1 MQTSYLSRHK
11 FRIAH
16 MKCLMLFCFIL
27 FGMTFSA
34 CSLKDPKQP
43 LQELFADHKEFSMRS
58 YPEGATYDGDLRYD
72 DKLTDLSEK
81 AIRHRFDT
89 LRAFLERA
97 QDIDI
102 SSLHGED
109 SLSLILFRQDVNE
122 HVESEQ
128 FNLHYLPLTQ
138 QDGIHIEFPQIIEYH
153 PFKTLQDYEHYIARL
168 NAFPKQV
175 NDIIANM
182 NKGIKA
188 KIIAPKFSIQQIL
201 DQIYPF
207 FTQDPD
213 SLPFAQPLKHMPA
226 TFTEKEQQSI
236 RTKVMSA
243 INASIMP
250 AYSDLHRYLMFEYMD
265 HARTIDGI
273 YSLPQ
278 GKQVYR
284 HMIRRET
291 TMNMDP
297 DSIHALGLREVARI
311 DKAMQG
317 VLNELG
323 FKGTTEEFRKQL
335 IKSPD
340 NFYSSKQPMMDEYR
354 RILSIVDAKL
364 PSLFGRL
371 PKSPY
376 DLKEI
381 EGYRAISAPQAYYYS
396 APLDRSRPGYFY
408 VNTYDLAS
416 RPKHTMTALALH
428 EAVPGHH
435 LQIAIAQELPGLPWF
450 RQQLGINA
458 FVEGWAL
465 YAESLGHDMN
475 LYKDSYQRFG
485 SLAFEMWR
493 ACRLVIDAGI
503 HTGKMNREEGVQFMM
518 KYTGNSELDARSE
531 VDRYIVWPAQALSYK
546 LGQLHI
552 MTLRTEIQSKLGS
565 KFSLKT
571 FHDAI
576 LAHGPLPLNM
586 LSEQV
591 RMSLLH

>member
-1 MQTSYLSRHK
+1 
-11 FRIAH
+11 
-16 MKCLMLFCFIL
+16 MKCLMSFCFIL
-27 FGMTFSA
+27 LGLSISS
-34 CSLKDPKQP
+34 CSTKDPKQS

-58 YPEGATYDGDLRYD
+58 YPEGATYDGDHRYD

-81 AIRHRFDT
+81 AIKQRFDS
-89 LRAFLERA
+89 LRAFLVRA

-102 SSLHGED
+102 TSLHGED
-109 SLSLILFRQDVNE
+109 SLSLILFRQNLNE
-122 HVESEQ
+122 HLESEQ
-128 FNLHYLPLTQ
+128 FNLHYIPLTQ
-138 QDGIHIEFPQIIEYH
+138 QDGIHIGFPQIIEYH
-153 PFKTLQDYEHYIARL
+153 PFKTVKDYEHYIARL
-168 NAFPKQV
+168 NAFPQQV
-175 NDIIANM
+175 NDVIANM

-188 KIIAPKFSIQQIL
+188 KFLAPKFSIQQIL

-213 SLPFAQPLKHMPA
+213 SLPFAQPLDQFPP
-226 TFTEKEQQSI
+226 TFTDKEKKAI
-236 RTKVMSA
+236 RDKVIKA

-250 AYSDLHRYLMFEYMD
+250 AYSDLHKYLLFEYMD
-265 HARTIDGI
+265 HARTIDGVQ
-273 YSLPQ
+273 SLPQ
-278 GKQVYR
+278 GKQLYR

-297 DSIHALGLREVARI
+297 DSIHAVGLREVARI
-311 DKAMQG
+311 DKEMQF
-317 VLNELG
+317 VLNGLS
-323 FKGTTEEFRKQL
+323 FKGNTEQFRKQL
-335 IKSPD
+335 IKSSD
-340 NFYSSKQPMMDEYR
+340 NFYNSKESMMDEYR
-354 RILSIVDAKL
+354 RILSIVDSKL
-364 PSLFGRL
+364 PLLFGRL

-381 EGYRAISAPQAYYYS
+381 EAYRAISAPQAYYYS

-475 LYKDSYQRFG
+475 LYSDPYQRFG

-552 MTLRTEIQSKLGS
+552 ISLRAEIQNKLGS
-565 KFSLKT
+565 KFSLKA
-571 FHDAI
+571 FHDAV

-591 RMSLLH
+591 RMSLIH

>member
-1 MQTSYLSRHK
+1 
-11 FRIAH
+11 
-16 MKCLMLFCFIL
+16 MKCLMSFCFIL
-27 FGMTFSA
+27 LGLSISS
-34 CSLKDPKQP
+34 CSTKDPKQS

-58 YPEGATYDGDLRYD
+58 YPEGATYDGDHRYD

-81 AIRHRFDT
+81 AIKQRFDS
-89 LRAFLERA
+89 LRAFLVRA

-102 SSLHGED
+102 TLLHGED
-109 SLSLILFRQDVNE
+109 SLSLILFRQNLNE
-122 HVESEQ
+122 HLESEQ
-128 FNLHYLPLTQ
+128 FNLHYIPLTQ
-138 QDGIHIEFPQIIEYH
+138 QDGIHIGFPQIIEYH
-153 PFKTLQDYEHYIARL
+153 PFKTVKDYEHYIARL
-168 NAFPKQV
+168 NAFPQQV
-175 NDIIANM
+175 NDVIANM

-188 KIIAPKFSIQQIL
+188 KFLAPKFSIQQIL

-213 SLPFAQPLKHMPA
+213 SLPFAQPLNQFPP
-226 TFTEKEQQSI
+226 TFTEKEKKTI
-236 RTKVMSA
+236 RDKAIEA

-250 AYSDLHRYLMFEYMD
+250 AYSDLHKYLLFEYMD
-265 HARTIDGI
+265 HARTIDGVQ
-273 YSLPQ
+273 SLPQ
-278 GKQVYR
+278 GKQLYR

-291 TMNMDP
+291 TMNMNP

-311 DKAMQG
+311 DKEMQF
-317 VLNELG
+317 VLNGLG
-323 FKGTTEEFRKQL
+323 FKGNTEQFRKQL
-335 IKSPD
+335 IKSSD
-340 NFYSSKQPMMDEYR
+340 NFYNSKESMMDEYR
-354 RILSIVDAKL
+354 RILSIVDSKL
-364 PSLFGRL
+364 PLLFGRL

-381 EGYRAISAPQAYYYS
+381 EAYRAISAPQAYYYS

-475 LYKDSYQRFG
+475 LYSDPYQRFG

-552 MTLRTEIQSKLGS
+552 ISLRAEIQNKLGS
-565 KFSLKT
+565 KFSLKA
-571 FHDAI
+571 FHDAV

-591 RMSLLH
+591 RMSLIH

>member
-1 MQTSYLSRHK
+1 MQTSYQARHN
-11 FRIAH
+11 FRIAY
-16 MKCLMLFCFIL
+16 MNYLMSICFVL
-27 FGMTFSA
+27 LGMSISA
-34 CSLKDPKQP
+34 CSQKDPKQS
-43 LQELFADHKEFSMRS
+43 LKELFDDHKEFSMRS
-58 YPEGATYDGDLRYD
+58 YPEGATYDGDHRYD

-81 AIRHRFDT
+81 AIRLRFDS
-89 LRAFLERA
+89 LRLFLQRA
-97 QDIDI
+97 QDIDL

-109 SLSLILFRQDVNE
+109 SLSLILFRQDVTE
-122 HVESEQ
+122 HLESEQ
-128 FNLHYLPLTQ
+128 FNLYYIPLTQ
-138 QDGIHIEFPQIIEYH
+138 QDGIHIEFPQIVEYH
-153 PFKTLQDYEHYIARL
+153 PFKSVQDFEHYIARL

-175 NDIIANM
+175 DNIIANM
-182 NKGIKA
+182 NKGIKV
-188 KIIAPKFSIQQIL
+188 KFNAPKFSIQQIL

-207 FTQDPD
+207 FTQDAD
-213 SLPFAQPLKHMPA
+213 SLPFAQPLNQFPS
-226 TFTEKEQQSI
+226 TFTDKEKKSI
-236 RTKVMSA
+236 REKVISA

-250 AYSDLHRYLMFEYMD
+250 AYSDLHTYLLFEYMD
-265 HARTIDGI
+265 HARTIDGVH
-273 YSLPQ
+273 SLPQ
-278 GKQVYR
+278 GKQLYR
-284 HMIRRET
+284 YMIRRET
-291 TMNMDP
+291 TMNIDP

-311 DKAMQG
+311 DQAMKS

-323 FKGTTEEFRKQL
+323 FDGTTEQFRKQL

-340 NFYSSKQPMMDEYR
+340 NFYDSKQPMMDEYR
-354 RILSIVDAKL
+354 RILTIVDTKL

-381 EGYRAISAPQAYYYS
+381 ESYRAVSAPQAYYYS

-435 LQIAIAQELPGLPWF
+435 LQITIAQELPGLPWF

-475 LYKDSYQRFG
+475 IYSDPYQRFG

-552 MTLRTEIQSKLGS
+552 MSLRSEIQNKLDS
-565 KFSLKT
+565 NFSLKA

-591 RMSLLH
+591 RMSLIH

>member
-1 MQTSYLSRHK
+1 
-11 FRIAH
+11 
-16 MKCLMLFCFIL
+16 
-27 FGMTFSA
+27 
-34 CSLKDPKQP
+34 
-43 LQELFADHKEFSMRS
+43 
-58 YPEGATYDGDLRYD
+58 
-72 DKLTDLSEK
+72 
-81 AIRHRFDT
+81 
-89 LRAFLERA
+89 
-97 QDIDI
+97 
-102 SSLHGED
+102 
-109 SLSLILFRQDVNE
+109 
-122 HVESEQ
+122 
-128 FNLHYLPLTQ
+128 
-138 QDGIHIEFPQIIEYH
+138 
-153 PFKTLQDYEHYIARL
+153 
-168 NAFPKQV
+168 
-175 NDIIANM
+175 
-182 NKGIKA
+182 
-188 KIIAPKFSIQQIL
+188 
-201 DQIYPF
+201 
-207 FTQDPD
+207 
-213 SLPFAQPLKHMPA
+213 
-226 TFTEKEQQSI
+226 
-236 RTKVMSA
+236 
-243 INASIMP
+243 
-250 AYSDLHRYLMFEYMD
+250 
-265 HARTIDGI
+265 
-273 YSLPQ
+273 
-278 GKQVYR
+278 
-284 HMIRRET
+284 
-291 TMNMDP
+291 MDP

-311 DKAMQG
+311 DKEMQF
-317 VLNELG
+317 VLNGLS
-323 FKGTTEEFRKQL
+323 FKGNTEQFRKQL

-340 NFYSSKQPMMDEYR
+340 NFYNSKEPMMDEYR
-354 RILSIVDAKL
+354 RILSIVDSKL
-364 PSLFGRL
+364 PLLFGRL

-381 EGYRAISAPQAYYYS
+381 EAYRAISAPQAYYYS

-475 LYKDSYQRFG
+475 LYSDPYQRFG

-552 MTLRTEIQSKLGS
+552 MSLRAEIQNKLGS
-565 KFSLKT
+565 KFSLKA

-591 RMSLLH
+591 RMSLIH

>member
-1 MQTSYLSRHK
+1 
-11 FRIAH
+11 
-16 MKCLMLFCFIL
+16 MKCLMSFCFIL
-27 FGMTFSA
+27 LGLSISS
-34 CSLKDPKQP
+34 CSTKDPKQS

-58 YPEGATYDGDLRYD
+58 YPEGATYDGDHRYD

-81 AIRHRFDT
+81 AIKQRFDS
-89 LRAFLERA
+89 LRAFLVRA

-102 SSLHGED
+102 TLLHGED
-109 SLSLILFRQDVNE
+109 SLSLILFRQNLNE
-122 HVESEQ
+122 HLESEQ
-128 FNLHYLPLTQ
+128 FNLHYIPLTQ
-138 QDGIHIEFPQIIEYH
+138 QDGIHIGFPQIIEYH
-153 PFKTLQDYEHYIARL
+153 PFKTVKDYEHYIARL
-168 NAFPKQV
+168 NAFPQQV
-175 NDIIANM
+175 NDVIANM

-188 KIIAPKFSIQQIL
+188 KFLAPKFSIQQIL

-213 SLPFAQPLKHMPA
+213 SLPFAQPLNQFPP
-226 TFTEKEQQSI
+226 TFTEKEKKSI
-236 RTKVMSA
+236 RDKVILA

-250 AYSDLHRYLMFEYMD
+250 AYSDLHKYLLFEYMD
-265 HARTIDGI
+265 HARTIDGVQ
-273 YSLPQ
+273 SLPQ
-278 GKQVYR
+278 GKQLYR

-291 TMNMDP
+291 TMNMNP

-311 DKAMQG
+311 DKEMQF
-317 VLNELG
+317 VLNGLG
-323 FKGTTEEFRKQL
+323 FKGNTEQFRKQL
-335 IKSPD
+335 IKSSD
-340 NFYSSKQPMMDEYR
+340 NFYNSKESMMDEYR
-354 RILSIVDAKL
+354 RILSIVDSKL
-364 PSLFGRL
+364 PLLFGRL

-381 EGYRAISAPQAYYYS
+381 EAYRAISAPQAYYYS

-475 LYKDSYQRFG
+475 LYSDPYQRFG

-552 MTLRTEIQSKLGS
+552 MSLRAEIQNKLGS
-565 KFSLKT
+565 KFSLKA

-591 RMSLLH
+591 RMSLIH